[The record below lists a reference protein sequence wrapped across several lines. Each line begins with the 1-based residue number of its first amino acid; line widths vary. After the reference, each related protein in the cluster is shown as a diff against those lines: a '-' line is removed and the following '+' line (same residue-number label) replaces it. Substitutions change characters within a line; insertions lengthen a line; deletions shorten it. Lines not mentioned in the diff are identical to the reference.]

1 MLRGVP
7 DLDALETLLR
17 APEIPAV
24 ATVQALWSELSP
36 EWQEDAAALALQQG
50 HPRLALSWSASPWV
64 RVPALL
70 RLGEAQQARALLAQL
85 PASARRAVLE
95 ARASAQLGESQAL
108 TLAQAARTQARREG
122 DAAALIAAATLL
134 GELEVVGGVPM
145 TALRSL
151 AEGLKVAELTG
162 AAADPHLLAVL
173 AHVQARVGSPAK
185 ARQTAERALGR
196 SMPRSPAR
204 VLALLVLGRGDEAR
218 QEAQGGELAAV
229 WWGWLDD

>member
-196 SMPRSPAR
+196 SLPRSPAR